1 MAAGAGFRGRN
12 GAIAG
17 PARHGHCSRRRA
29 QRAFNGRPRH
39 RQIHAGKAPAGHPAT
54 PDPGGGGGDDQDLLH
69 CRAAAAGTRAD
80 LCPPLPQPAPLGQR
94 CRPCRRR
101 SAVSSGRV
109 QSCQLRR
116 AVFGRAAGVFPRE
129 LRGTAPAA
137 GGRPDHREPRR
148 RKRHLPQPL
157 PAGSRHE
164 PLQMRLLRPPHPRL
178 HLLAQ
183 CGAAV
188 PQPGVRPAF
197 GPHRP
202 VRGDGPHRL

>member
-17 PARHGHCSRRRA
+17 TACHGHCSRRRT

-39 RQIHAGKAPAGHPAT
+39 RQIHAGKAAAGHSAA
-54 PDPGGGGGDDQDLLH
+54 PDPGGSGGDDQNLLH
-69 CRAAAAGTRAD
+69 RRAAAAGTRAD
-80 LCPPLPQPAPLGQR
+80 LRPPLPQPAPLGKL
-94 CRPCRRR
+94 CRPSRRR
-101 SAVSSGRV
+101 GTVPSGRV
-109 QSCQLRR
+109 QSGQLRG
-116 AVFGRAAGVFPRE
+116 AVFGRAARVFPRE
-129 LRGTAPAA
+129 LRGATPAA
-137 GGRPDHREPRR
+137 GGWTDHREPRR
-148 RKRHLPQPL
+148 RKCHLPQPL

>member
-1 MAAGAGFRGRN
+1 MAAGAGFCGRD
-12 GAIAG
+12 GAVAG
-17 PARHGHCSRRRA
+17 AARHGHSGRRRA
-29 QRAFNGRPRH
+29 QRAFDRRTRH

-54 PDPGGGGGDDQDLLH
+54 SDPGGSGGDDQDLLH

-129 LRGTAPAA
+129 LRGAAPAA
-137 GGRPDHREPRR
+137 GGRQGHRQPRT
-148 RKRHLPQPL
+148 RHSVLPVQVHAGGRHESLQVRLFRPSHAGVYLHAERGGCL
-157 PAGSRHE
+157 PAAH
-164 PLQMRLLRPPHPRL
+164 LRP
-178 HLLAQ
+178 AT
-183 CGAAV
+183 
-188 PQPGVRPAF
+188 
-197 GPHRP
+197 GPH
-202 VRGDGPHRL
+202 